1 MFTGLLSSVSPGVI
15 PHLPWIA
22 GAAAR
27 GREETVGFRWLGL
40 VEVARL
46 VEGAH
51 GEGGGRGW
59 GAPRGGVAG
68 VDTCRHWATWN
79 TTLQLKEIKTTM
91 KVKNSHSLSA

>member
-46 VEGAH
+46 VKGAH
-51 GEGGGRGW
+51 GEGGGRALESHGRRRLPPARRARC
-59 GAPRGGVAG
+59 GAASVQTVVADFVVPHAHG
-68 VDTCRHWATWN
+68 
-79 TTLQLKEIKTTM
+79 
-91 KVKNSHSLSA
+91 